1 MKKYFVYMRYI
12 LCAGALVCAILIV
25 FVKGEQLI
33 ADREMAELREQTER
47 TAQTEVTDATGE
59 EADEI
64 SFPAG
69 LKAENDDLAA
79 WLSVAG
85 TVIDYPVMFTPD
97 DEEYYLHRSFSKKYS
112 LPGTPFM
119 DKKCGAADEADSLII
134 YGHNMRDGTMFSAL
148 KNFEDEAFC
157 KDNKTIT
164 LALPGG
170 TREYTVF
177 AVAKLDVRDKS
188 DARIYDCA
196 GKLSEQQFESY
207 VSDIQER
214 SLYNTGEAPAY
225 GDRLIILSTCS
236 YHTSD
241 GRLIVAGYCRQ
252 GE

>member
-33 ADREMAELREQTER
+33 ADREMGELREQTENPV
-47 TAQTEVTDATGE
+47 QTEGTAGDD

-64 SFPAG
+64 SFPEG

-79 WLSVAG
+79 WLRAAG

-97 DEEYYLHRSFSKKYS
+97 DEEYYLHRSFRKKYS

-119 DKKCGAADEADSLII
+119 DKKCGAADEADSLIV

-157 KDNKTIT
+157 EDNRTIT

-177 AVAKLDVRDKS
+177 AVARLNVRDKS
-188 DARIYDCA
+188 DARIYGCA

-207 VSDIQER
+207 VADIEER
-214 SLYNTGEAPAY
+214 SLYDTGESPVY

-241 GRLIVAGYCRQ
+241 GRLIVAGYCSQ
-252 GE
+252 GK